1 MSVLRIVLAPVLV
14 GLLVLGEP
22 TASSVA
28 AGVFVVG
35 AATDGL
41 DGYLARRYRSA
52 SRTGAWLDP
61 LADKVFVAAPVL
73 ALAALGAFPAWA
85 AGVIVGREVGV
96 SLLRAYL
103 GLRGVSMP
111 ASGPA
116 KVKTTAQLLAV
127 TLYILPLG
135 EWARGLRLA
144 VLVPAVGLTLWTGL
158 QYAVRARGELSRGA
172 GRGAGAATHSQPGA
186 GGRR

>member
-1 MSVLRIVLAPVLV
+1 V
-14 GLLVLGEP
+14 GLVLLGDRA
-22 TASSVA
+22 ASSVA

-41 DGYLARRYRSA
+41 DGYLARRYRST
-52 SRTGAWLDP
+52 SRTGQWLDP

-73 ALAALGAFPAWA
+73 ALAAVGTFPAWA
-85 AGVIVGREVGV
+85 AAVIVAREVGV

-103 GLRGVSMP
+103 GLRGVPFP

-116 KVKTTAQLLAV
+116 KVKTTAQLVAV

-144 VLVPAVGLTLWTGL
+144 ALVPAVVLTVGTGL
-158 QYAVRARGELSRGA
+158 QYAGRARTALLGEGA
-172 GRGAGAATHSQPGA
+172 
-186 GGRR
+186 RR

>member
-1 MSVLRIVLAPVLV
+1 MVRIVLAPVLV
-14 GLLVLGEP
+14 GLLLVEER
-22 TASSVA
+22 TVSSVA
-28 AGVFVVG
+28 AAVFVVG

-41 DGYLARRYRSA
+41 DGYLARRYRST

-73 ALAALGAFPAWA
+73 ALAAMGTFPAWA
-85 AGVIVGREVGV
+85 AAAIVGREVGV

-103 GLRGVSMP
+103 GLRGLSMP

-135 EWARGLRLA
+135 EWARGLRLGA
-144 VLVPAVGLTLWTGL
+144 LAPAVALTLWTGL
-158 QYAVRARGELSRGA
+158 QYAARARGDLSRAA
-172 GRGAGAATHSQPGA
+172 GPTARSAPGR